1 MAVDLMRGSGSV
13 RVMSPTPTRID
24 APPDTDLVREAE
36 AALRELGFPRAR
48 TAGRRPAP
56 VPTFWVEQP
65 ARRRGSIPVYV
76 DAAGAVLPGVL
87 PPPGGSPDVDA
98 DPVLP
103 IVVVPTDA
111 VAESAWRLVPPARGG
126 GGPTKLRIL
135 VLRDPKG
142 TGRSPHWHLLPV
154 PPREVL
160 RIATG
165 VVVGMYRR
173 AFAGSGPGDID
184 FSELLGTLRNEYHID
199 VLRSLGVQSDE
210 DALFVLY
217 HLALRD
223 TFAPGNIAGNL
234 HSIVA
239 NPTGPASRIPWFAG

>member
-1 MAVDLMRGSGSV
+1 MA
-13 RVMSPTPTRID
+13 PAPTRSSS
-24 APPDTDLVREAE
+24 TDEELVREAE
-36 AALRELGFPRAR
+36 AALRDLGFPKAR
-48 TAGRRPAP
+48 PTGHGPEPAP
-56 VPTFWVEQP
+56 SFWVENP
-65 ARRRGSIPVYV
+65 RTRRRSIPVYV
-76 DAAGAVLPGVL
+76 GSVGAVLPRVPAAGA
-87 PPPGGSPDVDA
+87 PADA
-98 DPVLP
+98 EAETAPP

-111 VAESAWRLVPPARGG
+111 VAESVWSLVPKTRGSAT
-126 GGPTKLRIL
+126 PTKLRIL

-142 TGRSPHWHLLPV
+142 TARAPHWHLVTV

-165 VVVGMYRR
+165 IVVGMYRR
-173 AFAGSGPGDID
+173 ALSSAGAGDID
-184 FSELLGTLRNEYHID
+184 FGELLGTLRQEYHID
-199 VLRSLGVQSDE
+199 VQRSLGVQTDE
-210 DALFVLY
+210 DALFILY